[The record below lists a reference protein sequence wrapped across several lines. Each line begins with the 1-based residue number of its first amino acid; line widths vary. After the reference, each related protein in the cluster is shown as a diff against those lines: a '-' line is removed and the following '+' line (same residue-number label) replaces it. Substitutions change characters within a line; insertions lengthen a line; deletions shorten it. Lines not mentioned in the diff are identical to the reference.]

1 MPAGQPQE
9 LSHRFENLSVNGMRQ
24 AVVVVLDYELRTVL
38 IIRLCRRRLL
48 TWRRIRWPQSA
59 QRRVNVRSRLPTV
72 YCLVVFGHAHAA
84 FGVRRNPAASETLF
98 RVLAAYSSKLSSS
111 HMITCPLIT
120 LTLYKESEEKRLL
133 NAMLQMMLRAEQ
145 DFGPDFVHLAHALSA
160 KLNKSSVRTLF
171 WVGSF

>member
-1 MPAGQPQE
+1 LA
-9 LSHRFENLSVNGMRQ
+9 
-24 AVVVVLDYELRTVL
+24 
-38 IIRLCRRRLL
+38 
-48 TWRRIRWPQSA
+48 
-59 QRRVNVRSRLPTV
+59 TV

>member
-1 MPAGQPQE
+1 
-9 LSHRFENLSVNGMRQ
+9 
-24 AVVVVLDYELRTVL
+24 
-38 IIRLCRRRLL
+38 
-48 TWRRIRWPQSA
+48 
-59 QRRVNVRSRLPTV
+59 
-72 YCLVVFGHAHAA
+72 VVFGHAHAA

-145 DFGPDFVHLAHALSA
+145 DFGPD
-160 KLNKSSVRTLF
+160 SSIWRMRCRQSSINHPSGRFSGLGPF
-171 WVGSF
+171 SFLCS